1 MKTGDRS
8 GGLVKYIVSSP
19 PDATEEIGAKGR
31 EIESH
36 QSIGRKKSKN
46 GNPKEPIENVINPEG
61 HCM

>member
-36 QSIGRKKSKN
+36 QSIGRKNQKTGTQKSL
-46 GNPKEPIENVINPEG
+46 
-61 HCM
+61 